1 MFAVNHLKKR
11 THLDKQ
17 LSMDKETSQT
27 KGLSDISAPSPWERE
42 LKGEATILIFEDEVY
57 NFRLLRHQL
66 LELNP
71 DYDVIGPISTVEE
84 GRAFLSYHHDIDL
97 IIADIQ
103 LNDGLSFDALS
114 YAPDNIP
121 IIFTTA
127 YDEYA
132 LKAFEYNS
140 LSYLLKPVDDAKLR
154 KAIQKALMHAGV
166 EAVSDTTA
174 VRGGEASVFKS
185 IATDSSHRQCF
196 LARTPRGERRV
207 HVSMVRYAVS
217 EDKTTYIH
225 LLDGTSYSV
234 ELTLT
239 ELSAELDPARFMRVN
254 RKFILPL
261 QQVKGMEHL
270 PNGRIQLL
278 LYGTDSPDIIVSR
291 ERRKAV
297 MAWIGR

>member
-1 MFAVNHLKKR
+1 MN
-11 THLDKQ
+11 
-17 LSMDKETSQT
+17 
-27 KGLSDISAPSPWERE
+27 
-42 LKGEATILIFEDEVY
+42 ILIFEDEIY

-66 LELNP
+66 LDINP

-114 YAPDNIP
+114 YASEDIP

-140 LSYLLKPVDDAKLR
+140 LSYLLKPVDDDELR
-154 KAIQKALMHAGV
+154 KALRKAFRVNKSKEERIESKENTLKGNALTHDCNHKPQTSNLKPRTIFA
-166 EAVSDTTA
+166 AISSDST
-174 VRGGEASVFKS
+174 
-185 IATDSSHRQCF
+185 HRHCF
-196 LARTPRGERRV
+196 LVKTPRGERRV

-225 LLDGTSYSV
+225 LLDGTTYPV
-234 ELTLT
+234 DLTITDL
-239 ELSAELDPARFMRVN
+239 AGQLDPQQFMRVN
-254 RKFILPL
+254 RKYILPL
-261 QQVKGMEHL
+261 EQVKGFEHVA
-270 PNGRIQLL
+270 NGRLQII
-278 LYGTDSPDIIVSR
+278 LYGTDSPEVIVSR
-291 ERRKAV
+291 DMRKKV
-297 MAWIGR
+297 VEWIEK